1 MNTKQLE
8 YALTL
13 AQTRNFS
20 QAAQQLNMSQPTLSK
35 QIRALEEELGVQ
47 LFDRGSVPL
56 TLTGAGQTFIQEVRE
71 LLHKENRLRL
81 VMNSFKDGSRGQLVI
96 GISPFRCSYRIPEVV
111 RKLRDEFPG
120 LQVILREI
128 GSAELHR
135 GAADGDFDL
144 AVMNLPVDEALLST
158 KLLSPESLMLAVP
171 ERFASELGSA
181 ADTVSLEQ
189 CKNIPFVVLSGR
201 QELRILFDSLC
212 AAAGVQPQIAA
223 EVVGILTS
231 WSLAR
236 AGVGAV
242 LLPDSFIKDQ
252 IIDENMRYYKLT
264 QDTLYRRPVVAYRKD
279 RTLSPYAR
287 RAIELLTKE

>member
-8 YALTL
+8 YAVTL

-47 LFDRGSVPL
+47 LFDRSSVPL

-81 VMNSFKDGSRGQLVI
+81 VMNSFKDGRRGQLVI

-120 LQVILREI
+120 LQVILREE
-128 GSAELHR
+128 SSTALHR

-144 AVMNLPVDEALLST
+144 AVMNLPVDEALLAT
-158 KLLSPESLMLAVP
+158 RMLMPESLMLAIP
-171 ERFASELGSA
+171 KRFAKHIP
-181 ADTVSLEQ
+181 EQ
-189 CKNIPFVVLSGR
+189 TETIALSDCANIPFVVLSGK
-201 QELRILFDSLC
+201 QELRKMFESLC
-212 AAAGVQPQIAA
+212 AASGFQPEIAA
-223 EVVGILTS
+223 EVVGILS
-231 WSLAR
+231 SVSLAR

-242 LLPDSFIKDQ
+242 LLPNSFTGELIN
-252 IIDENMRYYKLT
+252 ENDLRFFKLP
-264 QDTLYRRPVVAYRKD
+264 QDTLFRRPAVAYRKD

-287 RAIELLTKE
+287 RALELLTEK